1 MALRSIWN
9 GTIKFGLVKVPIKLY
24 SATESQ
30 TIRFRQVHIKDGA
43 PLEHR
48 RICSAED
55 VEVEYKQ
62 IVKGYEV
69 DEDEYVV
76 LEPDEV
82 KAAAG
87 DRGKVVEIEEFVEA
101 EDIDPLYFDRTY
113 YAGYRDDAEP
123 YALFQRALEKSGKA
137 GIGRF
142 SFHNREYLVA
152 VRSRQGAL
160 AIHTLRFHDE
170 VVHGKDLKLPKA
182 KKNPTAKEIKMAD
195 ALIKGLY
202 EPFNPDD
209 HHDEYR
215 EAVQKLIDAK
225 AKGKKPKTTRSK
237 PKKEPDDLSS
247 ALEASLEASGKPK
260 SKAKS
265 KTKPKAKAK
274 A

>member
-24 SATESQ
+24 SATESHS
-30 TIRFRQVHIKDGA
+30 IRFRQVHVKDGA
-43 PLEHR
+43 LLEHR
-48 RICSAED
+48 RICTAED
-55 VEVEYKQ
+55 EEVEYRD

-101 EDIDPLYFDRTY
+101 GEIDPIFFDRTY
-113 YAGYRDDAEP
+113 YAGFRDDPEP
-123 YALFQRALEKSGKA
+123 YALFERALEKSGKA

-160 AIHTLRFHDE
+160 ALHTLRFHDE
-170 VVHGKDLKLPKA
+170 VATAEGLKVPQA
-182 KKNPTAKEIKMAD
+182 KKSPTRKEISMAD
-195 ALIKGLY
+195 ALITGLY
-202 EPFNPDD
+202 EPFDPDA
-209 HHDEYR
+209 HHDQYR
-215 EAVQKLIDAK
+215 DAVQGLIDAK
-225 AKGKKPKTTRSK
+225 AKGKKPKAARAK
-237 PKKEPDDLSS
+237 ARKEPEDLGS
-247 ALEASLEASGKPK
+247 ALEASLDARKSRPGRKPG
-260 SKAKS
+260 
-265 KTKPKAKAK
+265 PKAKAK